1 MQRTTV
7 TRLGLAALLSL
18 VLASCSI
25 FERPPPPSN
34 PVVSVKDGK
43 ISVAPDPLRFKVV
56 QGPVDIVW
64 RLAPD
69 SGATFPDDG
78 ITIDGRLPFPPAEAQ
93 RMMGQATKPDP
104 RQTEIVDCRRRS
116 ATEFSCRNRN
126 TTPGVY
132 KYTIRVVTKDGKLPP
147 FDPHIVNE

>member
-25 FERPPPPSN
+25 FERPPPPTN

-43 ISVAPDPLRFKVV
+43 ISVAPDPLRFRVA
-56 QGPVDIVW
+56 QGRVDIVW

-78 ITIDGRLPFPPAEAQ
+78 ITIDGQVPSSSAETQ
-93 RMMGQATKPDP
+93 RQATKPDP

-116 ATEFSCRNRN
+116 PTEFGCVNRN
-126 TTPGVY
+126 TKPGVY